1 METYELES
9 VLNTSTCG
17 LMINP
22 PPTAFI
28 SSIQPGTLIK
38 APPPAPPQPSAMLDV
53 PLSKTLQDG
62 VRGGGSALMNLSA
75 CDYLWGAA
83 SDAVWG
89 GGGVGWMKWGGGGG
103 HRHCTDLDNQEL

>member
-1 METYELES
+1 MCGLDGSIGGWDGGMETYELES

-38 APPPAPPQPSAMLDV
+38 APPPQPSAMLDV

-62 VRGGGSALMNLSA
+62 VRERGEGGGAHL
-75 CDYLWGAA
+75 
-83 SDAVWG
+83 
-89 GGGVGWMKWGGGGG
+89 
-103 HRHCTDLDNQEL
+103 